1 MSRAKQVFE
10 LLDAVTL
17 GGVSARMK
25 NEKVFANAIA
35 VWDAQLANLSQE
47 RLDRIIHRI
56 PTEIKSFP
64 SLADVLALGK
74 ASWE

>member
-25 NEKVFANAIA
+25 NE
-35 VWDAQLANLSQE
+35 
-47 RLDRIIHRI
+47 RC
-56 PTEIKSFP
+56 
-64 SLADVLALGK
+64 SLTP
-74 ASWE
+74 

>member
-17 GGVSARMK
+17 GGVSVRMK
-25 NEKVFANAIA
+25 NEKVFANAIS
-35 VWDAQLANLSQE
+35 VWDTQLSNLSQE
-47 RLDRIIHRI
+47 RFDRIIHRM

-64 SLADVLALGK
+64 SLADILSLGK